1 MKPIDTRGQLCPQP
15 LIMTRRAIAQAVPGD
30 EFEVLT
36 DNETAFS
43 NLRSYLA
50 ELGIEYRTEG
60 DTIRFTLSEVPAGAG
75 PSAPEPVCGTA
86 REPVAGSHAERGD
99 YCVAVT
105 ADRMGRGNDD
115 LGKILLRAFINSLGE
130 AERLPSHMVFY
141 NSGIHAA
148 LEGSDTIPA
157 LQELEKRGVEIL
169 VCGTCLDFY
178 GMKERL
184 AVGRVSNM
192 FRITEVLSQAGHV
205 VYP

>member
-1 MKPIDTRGQLCPQP
+1 MKTIDTRGKLCPEP
-15 LIMTRRAIAQAVPGD
+15 LILTRRAIAQGVPGD

-50 ELGIEYRTEG
+50 ELGIGFRTES
-60 DTIRFTLSEVPAGAG
+60 DTIRFTLSEVPAGVG
-75 PSAPEPVCGTA
+75 PAAPEPVCA
-86 REPVAGSHAERGD
+86 AVELAAGPRVERGD

-105 ADRMGRGNDD
+105 ADCMGRGDDD
-115 LGKILLRAFINSLGE
+115 LGKVLLRAFINSLGE
-130 AERLPSHMVFY
+130 AERLPGHMVFY
-141 NSGIHAA
+141 NSGIHVA
-148 LEGSDTIPA
+148 LEGSDTVPA
-157 LQELEKRGVEIL
+157 LRELETRGVEIL